1 VLTEDEI
8 RSFLTGGNAGA
19 AAIKKAKFPSLEPVK
34 AINMASADMSYLE
47 DIQIEISVELGQA
60 SIKIKDMLGL
70 ARGSVIKLNKAAG
83 DELDV
88 VMNGQHFAKGEVVV
102 IKDSFGVRIASIN
115 RAHHLKLTDGLT

>member
-1 VLTEDEI
+1 MLNEDEI

-34 AINMASADMSYLE
+34 AINTASADMSHLE
-47 DIQIEISVELGQA
+47 DVQIEISMELGQT
-60 SIKIKDMLGL
+60 SIKIKDVLGL

-83 DELDV
+83 DEMDV
-88 VMNGQHFAKGEVVV
+88 IMNGQHFAKGEVVV
-102 IKDSFGVRIASIN
+102 IKDSFGVRITSIN

>member
-1 VLTEDEI
+1 MLTEDEI

-19 AAIKKAKFPSLEPVK
+19 VAIKKAKFPSLEPGK
-34 AINMASADMSYLE
+34 AINMASADMSHLE

-83 DELDV
+83 EELDV

-102 IKDSFGVRIASIN
+102 IKDFFGVRIASIN

>member
-1 VLTEDEI
+1 MLTEDEI

-19 AAIKKAKFPSLEPVK
+19 AAIKKAKFLPLEPVK
-34 AINMASADMSYLE
+34 AINMASANMSHLE
-47 DIQIEISVELGQA
+47 DVQIEISMELGQA
-60 SIKIKDMLGL
+60 SIKIKDVLGL
-70 ARGSVIKLNKAAG
+70 ARGSVIKLNKATG

>member
-1 VLTEDEI
+1 VLNEDEI

-19 AAIKKAKFPSLEPVK
+19 AAVKKANFPSLEPVK
-34 AINMASADMSYLE
+34 AINMASANMSQLE
-47 DIQIEISVELGQA
+47 DVQIEISVELGQA
-60 SIKIKDMLGL
+60 SIKIKDVLGL

-115 RAHHLKLTDGLT
+115 RAHHLKLTDGIT